1 MNFLLDPNVAYLLLV
16 GGLLLGI
23 LVMFSPGTGVLEIG
37 ALFMLVVAAYSI
49 ANLTFNFWALIVLV
63 VGIAPFILALR
74 RSRQYI
80 YLAIA
85 LAAFVVGTVFLF
97 RGPDGGPG
105 INPILAIVVS
115 ILSIVF
121 VWVVGRRSIEAL
133 TMPVKSLKGL
143 IGKYGEATTDVFAE
157 GSVYVDGEEW
167 SGRSQV
173 FIPAG
178 RPVKVVGREGLILLV
193 APDDRQQ

>member
-37 ALFMLVVAAYSI
+37 ALFMLAVSAYSI
-49 ANLTFNFWALIVLV
+49 ANLTINFWALIVLV
-63 VGIAPFILALR
+63 VGIVPFILALR
-74 RSRQYI
+74 RSRQYVF
-80 YLAIA
+80 LVIA
-85 LAAFVVGTVFLF
+85 MAALVVGTVFIF
-97 RGPDGGPG
+97 RGQDGGPG
-105 INPILAIVVS
+105 INPILGTVIS
-115 ILSIVF
+115 ILSAGF

-143 IGKYGEATTDVFAE
+143 IGKTGEATTDVFAE

-167 SGRSQV
+167 SGRSNV

-178 RPVKVVGREGLILLV
+178 RPVKVIGREGLVLLV
-193 APDDRQQ
+193 APVEQ